1 MLTDMNPKDQRRGDW
16 QEPQERVCGTCA
28 LCIHTYLGCVCSLTD
43 NDVPYYQQECIDYIK
58 EGE

>member
-1 MLTDMNPKDQRRGDW
+1 MNPKDQRRDDW

-58 EGE
+58 EDE